1 MDKKIRLILLIV
13 FILLFVSISAVTL
26 IYSFGY
32 TFSTGLRLQ
41 KSGMFDIKT
50 TPRGA
55 QILLNGKPYQSFLE
69 KINPSTKNNFATS
82 PVKISG
88 LTPGEYTVAIK
99 LDGYHNWEKKLFI
112 NPGETTYLEN
122 VRLFPQEAPKELYQ
136 INTANIINIALSLD
150 KKRMA
155 ILTESSVV
163 IIDLKTQAV
172 KQINFGT
179 TNDSK
184 KLLWGDNDSFLI
196 AGNNLI
202 EINSDFKT
210 KKLPS
215 AGKKEQF
222 SLASDYDNNIYYW
235 NLNIFYIKNINKG
248 NTAEEKIITGQDFT
262 INDAIVKNNRFYLLA
277 KNKQNNKTSLII
289 GDIKDKKT
297 SSSVDLPAISDYS
310 FINKDN
316 TWINI
321 KDEKNKIAYLVEEPR
336 LFSNEFKIKKIE
348 NYQLGAWLKDKKIL
362 IAGDFDLKIWDRND
376 DTENLL
382 TRTSQP
388 IIYTAWSNDD
398 NYILYGTNKAIYSLE
413 LDNRDSHSQ
422 IELINMFSLKA
433 IETSPDGK
441 IIYFIGKQSETDQY
455 KIYSFEIIN

>member
-32 TFSTGLRLQ
+32 TLSNGLRLQ

-99 LDGYHNWEKKLFI
+99 LNGYHNWEKKLFI

-122 VRLFPQEAPKELYQ
+122 VRLFPQESPKELYQ
-136 INTANIINIALSLD
+136 INNQNIISVALSLD

-172 KQINFGT
+172 KQIDFDA

-184 KLLWGDNDSFLI
+184 KLLWGNNDSLLI

-202 EINSDFKT
+202 EINSDFKI

-215 AGKKEQF
+215 AIKKEQF
-222 SLASDYDNNIYYW
+222 SLSSDYDNNIYYW
-235 NLNIFYIKNINKG
+235 DQNIFYIKNISKESA
-248 NTAEEKIITGQDFT
+248 AEEKIIVGQDL
-262 INDAIVKNNRFYLLA
+262 AISDVLIKNNRFYLLA
-277 KNKQNNKTSLII
+277 KNKQSNKTSLII
-289 GDIKDKKT
+289 SDIKDKKT

-310 FINKDN
+310 FINQDN

-321 KDEKNKIAYLVEEPR
+321 KDEKNKIAYLIEEPR

-348 NYQLGAWLKDKKIL
+348 NYQLGAWLKDKKML
-362 IAGDFDLKIWDRND
+362 IAGDFDLKIWSRND

-398 NYILYGTNKAIYSLE
+398 NYILYSTNKTVYSFE

-422 IELINMFSLKA
+422 IELINMFSLKVT
-433 IETSPDGK
+433 ETSPDGK
-441 IIYFIGKQSETDQY
+441 MLYFVGKQSDKDNY
-455 KIYSFEIIN
+455 KIYSLKIID